1 MVRDCGADNQLRYDW
16 VTRLCKRFPQL
27 RFELNGGLKSLD
39 DVAAASRTSGSG
51 PKLSGCMIG
60 RAAYNDSWNTLSSAD
75 TEIFGEER
83 NPATCRRQVISDYLD
98 YAEDCCRKHSS
109 GSGMHREL
117 QETLCQPL
125 LGLFS
130 KSEAEMWRPALLRGI
145 ENMQTADT
153 AGSGP
158 AGSIPLAMRRITAE
172 AMALLPDE
180 LLDAPPA
187 AGPVS

>member
-1 MVRDCGADNQLRYDW
+1 MVRGCDTGDQLRYDW
-16 VTRLCKRFPQL
+16 VTRLCRRFPQL

-39 DVAAASRTSGSG
+39 DVAAARRASGSG

-60 RAAYNDSWNTLSSAD
+60 RAAYNDSWNTLSTAD

-98 YAEDCCRKHSS
+98 YAEDHCRKHSS
-109 GSGMHREL
+109 GSGLQWEL

-130 KSEAEMWRPALLRGI
+130 KSETEMWRPALLKGI
-145 ENMQTADT
+145 EKMQGPNV

-158 AGSIPLAMRRITAE
+158 AGSIPYVMRRITEE

-187 AGPVS
+187 VGPVT